1 MAKKLVLLVNKLGFT
16 HRKTKFRIKIYPKKA
31 VLVLVH
37 SSIELPDYI
46 SLGSN
51 WIGEGYI

>member
-1 MAKKLVLLVNKLGFT
+1 MAKKSVLLVNKLGFT
-16 HRKTKFRIKIYPKKA
+16 NRKTKFHIKLYPKKA

-37 SSIELPDYI
+37 SSAELPDYI

-51 WIGEGYI
+51 WNGAG

>member
-1 MAKKLVLLVNKLGFT
+1 MAKRLVLLVNKLGFT

-37 SSIELPDYI
+37 SSMELPDYI
-46 SLGSN
+46 SLDSN
-51 WIGEGYI
+51 WIRAE